1 MRQPVMRRILL
12 AVLGAGVLGLALKS
26 TQAAIERGE
35 HTPNLIAAAAGAVAA
50 AFIIGLNAGR
60 GAGRS

>member
-1 MRQPVMRRILL
+1 MRYLVL
-12 AVLGAGVLGLALKS
+12 AVVGVGALGYAIKS

-35 HTPNLIAAAAGAVAA
+35 HTPNLIAAAACAVAA
-50 AFIIGLNAGR
+50 AFIIGLSAGR

>member
-1 MRQPVMRRILL
+1 MIRYFLL
-12 AVLGAGVLGLALKS
+12 AVLGVGALGLAIRA

-35 HTPNLIAAAAGAVAA
+35 HTPNLMAAAVGAVAA

>member
-1 MRQPVMRRILL
+1 MRYVRYLFL
-12 AVLGAGVLGLALKS
+12 AVVGAGALGLAVKS
-26 TQAAIERGE
+26 TRAAIERGE

-50 AFIIGLNAGR
+50 AFIIGLSAGR

>member
-1 MRQPVMRRILL
+1 MLRYLL
-12 AVLGAGVLGLALKS
+12 VAVIGVGALGLAIKY

-35 HTPNLIAAAAGAVAA
+35 HTPNLMAAAAGAVAA

>member
-1 MRQPVMRRILL
+1 MMRYLLL
-12 AVLGAGVLGLALKS
+12 AAAGVGVLGLAIRS

>member
-1 MRQPVMRRILL
+1 MLRYLVL
-12 AVLGAGVLGLALKS
+12 AVLGAGVLGLAIRS
-26 TQAAIERGE
+26 TVAAIERGE
-35 HTPNLIAAAAGAVAA
+35 HMPNLIVAAAGAVAA

>member
-1 MRQPVMRRILL
+1 MSRTQRIVL
-12 AVLGAGVLGLALKS
+12 ALVAGVIVLGLALRE

-35 HTPNLIAAAAGAVAA
+35 HTPNLIAAAAAAVAA

>member
-1 MRQPVMRRILL
+1 MRYLL
-12 AVLGAGVLGLALKS
+12 MAVLGVGALGLAIRA

-35 HTPNLIAAAAGAVAA
+35 HTPNLMVAAAAAVAA

>member
-1 MRQPVMRRILL
+1 MRFAMIL
-12 AVLGAGVLGLALKS
+12 AVGLVAVGLALRS
-26 TQAAIERGE
+26 TKAAIERGE

-50 AFIIGLNAGR
+50 AFIIGLSAGR

>member
-1 MRQPVMRRILL
+1 MKRYLIL
-12 AVLGAGVLGLALKS
+12 AVVGAGVLGLALKA
-26 TQAAIERGE
+26 TRAAIERGE
-35 HTPNLIAAAAGAVAA
+35 HMPNLVVAAAGAVAA

>member
-1 MRQPVMRRILL
+1 MRRLWL
-12 AVLGAGVLGLALKS
+12 AVLAMLGIGALCLAIRA
-26 TQAAIERGE
+26 TEAAIERGE
-35 HTPNLIAAAAGAVAA
+35 HTPNLVAAAAGAVAA

>member
-1 MRQPVMRRILL
+1 MMRYLILAL
-12 AVLGAGVLGLALKS
+12 LGAGALGLAFRA

>member
-1 MRQPVMRRILL
+1 MRYLL
-12 AVLGAGVLGLALKS
+12 LTLVGLGALGLAIKS
-26 TQAAIERGE
+26 TLAAIERGE